1 MGSESMTASLT
12 DSKTITK
19 SSGCIMPTTTNE
31 TLASTSS
38 DSSCKVAK
46 FTNTIASIMPN
57 AYKYKRLLFYV
68 YQDET
73 YGPSHTAH
81 DLVKSLIAAVNSSAA
96 LSTFDKIF
104 IKMQESDSYLFYVR
118 ELLDWTHDN
127 ESLFASLESFVDF
140 IRGPYLN
147 MAVLT
152 PILYFDTWQTKEVI
166 FRLRLTGVMQ
176 KYNAFPKNDVLLF
189 IIATH
194 FYVLLIKEILPFEDR
209 LDGSEPKSFINE
221 VTKFLKSCAEFVL
234 RSFNAHWRATLEGI
248 SYVSI
253 SKNVLVAKRKEPEM
267 EQERSHENLVCFCT
281 ARCDVESVETETHK
295 LLMFANS
302 LRDDYIIEK
311 NLKLQESM
319 YFPIESAAVWM
330 KVAVT
335 LSNPSSEQMSCLV
348 VLHRQN
354 LKAGDSNG
362 KAAFTLQPQADPVA
376 FHFEKYSNPE
386 VSFEVESSA
395 DGLQELICD
404 LDKTSY
410 MCARCL
416 ADRED
421 EGKVTLME
429 VACIPNPMINLIRHG
444 KFKFI
449 EKPSII

>member
-1 MGSESMTASLT
+1 
-12 DSKTITK
+12 
-19 SSGCIMPTTTNE
+19 
-31 TLASTSS
+31 
-38 DSSCKVAK
+38 
-46 FTNTIASIMPN
+46 
-57 AYKYKRLLFYV
+57 
-68 YQDET
+68 
-73 YGPSHTAH
+73 
-81 DLVKSLIAAVNSSAA
+81 
-96 LSTFDKIF
+96 
-104 IKMQESDSYLFYVR
+104 
-118 ELLDWTHDN
+118 
-127 ESLFASLESFVDF
+127 
-140 IRGPYLN
+140 
-147 MAVLT
+147 
-152 PILYFDTWQTKEVI
+152 
-166 FRLRLTGVMQ
+166 MQ

-267 EQERSHENLVCFCT
+267 EQERSQQLKLSALVMDRSLLHENLVCFCT

-335 LSNPSSEQMSCLV
+335 LSNPSSEQKSCLV